1 MSFRYVTTGFK
12 NKNIVKN
19 SYPTVETKI
28 GQRETSTDF
37 YIYFLPLESKGSN
50 LHNH

>member
-1 MSFRYVTTGFK
+1 MSFGYVTTGFK

-19 SYPTVETKI
+19 SYPRVETKR

-37 YIYFLPLESKGSN
+37 YMFFTFGKQRFKFA
-50 LHNH
+50 